1 MAKILSSE
9 DNNLTSSIAVA
20 RNVSYKDIDLTL
32 SIFDDTGDIYTKSD
46 AAAVKQSVKTLM
58 LTDSFER
65 PFRKDLGAGL
75 DAILFNS
82 TSGKSESYLRERIV
96 RTITKYEPRAIINSV
111 RVNSSKDNNTVSVRL
126 EFRVKNFN
134 ATEVIETTLS
144 RLR

>member
-1 MAKILSSE
+1 MAKILSAE

-82 TSGKSESYLRERIV
+82 TSGNSESDLRERIV
-96 RTITKYEPRAIINSV
+96 KTITKYEPRAIINSV
-111 RVNSSKDNNTVSVRL
+111 RVTSSNDNNTVSVRL